1 MQAREDGGVKT
12 FVEQLGPEVL
22 QHLFG
27 FGKVF
32 PFEVG
37 IQAEEA
43 DAAEQFAFAAW
54 T

>member
-1 MQAREDGGVKT
+1 
-12 FVEQLGPEVL
+12 L

-32 PFEVG
+32 ALEVG
-37 IQAEEA
+37 IEAEEA

-54 T
+54 AVGQTMLEA